1 MKRIRNILLITAIAS
16 CCNADKLQIHL
27 PREITI
33 QNDIPNLGQVAIIR
47 GDELLASRAEKVTL
61 GRISSPGQKITVDRP
76 TVLSR
81 LASSGIPASQVT
93 LTGAENLT
101 ISQQHQAVRGEE
113 FVEKALTF
121 LQNNPLNPSI
131 CQYTPTRMPQDLILS
146 EISEDIRFSC
156 SFVNSSTANP
166 VQVAVAVLSG
176 DKELATRE
184 VSFLLKYD
192 HRRVAAQVDIP
203 RGAIL
208 SSENIKVENFVSN
221 YPEPADW
228 TAPYGLA
235 AKRLL
240 PANSIIT
247 ASMVGPVKPPVIL
260 KRNQAVLIKIDRG
273 GLTVTAIGKALQ
285 DGTLGEYIKVQNTAS
300 QRIIMAKVNEDG
312 SVEPVF

>member
-16 CCNADKLQIHL
+16 CCSADKLQIHL

-33 QNDIPNLGQVAIIR
+33 QNDIPNLGQVAIIQ
-47 GDELLASRAEKVTL
+47 GDELLASKAEKVTL
-61 GRISSPGQKITVDRP
+61 GRISLPGQKITVDRP

-101 ISQQHQAVRGEE
+101 ISQKHQAVRGDD
-113 FVEKALTF
+113 FIEKALKF
-121 LQNNPLNPSI
+121 LQNNLQNDSI

-146 EISEDIRFSC
+146 EISGDIRYSC
-156 SFVNSSTANP
+156 SFVNSTTANP

-176 DKELATRE
+176 DKELGARE

-192 HRRVAAQVDIP
+192 CRRVAAKVDIP
-203 RGAIL
+203 QGAIL
-208 SSENIKVENFVSN
+208 SSENIKVKNFVSN

-235 AKRLL
+235 AKRLI

-247 ASMVGPVKPPVIL
+247 AAMVGPVKPPVIL

-273 GLTVTAIGKALQ
+273 GLTVTAIGKTLQ

>member
-1 MKRIRNILLITAIAS
+1 MKKITIIFLIMAIAAN
-16 CCNADKLQIHL
+16 CNANLQIHL

-33 QNDIPNLGQVAIIR
+33 QNDIPNLGQVAIIQ
-47 GDELLASRAEKVTL
+47 GDELLASKAEKVTL
-61 GRISSPGQKITVDRP
+61 GRISLPGQKITVDRP
-76 TVLSR
+76 TILSR

-93 LTGAENLT
+93 LTGAKELT
-101 ISQQHQAVRGEE
+101 VSRPHQVVSGDE
-113 FVEKALTF
+113 FVEKALKF
-121 LQNNPLNPSI
+121 LQNNLQNDSI

-146 EISEDIRFSC
+146 EIGEDVRFSC

-166 VQVAVAVLSG
+166 VQVAVSVLSG
-176 DKELATRE
+176 DKALGTRE
-184 VSFLLKYD
+184 VSFLLKYE
-192 HRRVAAQVDIP
+192 HRRVVAQVDIP
-203 RGAIL
+203 QGTIL

-235 AKRLL
+235 AKRML

-247 ASMVGPVKPPVIL
+247 AGMVGPVKPPVIL

-273 GLTVTAIGKALQ
+273 GLTVTAIGKTLQ
-285 DGTLGEYIKVQNTAS
+285 EGSVGEYIKVQNAAS
-300 QRIIMAKVNEDG
+300 QRTIMAKVNEDG

>member
-1 MKRIRNILLITAIAS
+1 MKKTIMFLIMAIAAN
-16 CCNADKLQIHL
+16 CNANLQIHL

-33 QNDIPNLGQVAIIR
+33 QNDIPSLGQVAIIR
-47 GDELLASRAEKVTL
+47 GDELLAAKAEEVTL

-81 LASSGIPASQVT
+81 LASNGIPASQVT

-101 ISQQHQAVRGEE
+101 ISQRHQAIRGDD
-113 FVEKALTF
+113 FIEKALKF
-121 LQNNPLNPSI
+121 LQNNLRNDSI

-166 VQVAVAVLSG
+166 VQVAVSVLLG
-176 DKELATRE
+176 DKELGARE

-192 HRRVAAQVDIP
+192 HRRIAAQVDIP
-203 RGAIL
+203 QGTIL

-235 AKRLL
+235 AKRLI

-247 ASMVGPVKPPVIL
+247 EGMIGPVKPPIIL
-260 KRNQAVLIKIDRG
+260 KRNQAVLIKIDKG